1 MLTRTFGE
9 VEREETNPKCQC
21 MKKKDV
27 MKIAD
32 TIIPDGEL
40 QPEYDETLLK
50 DGIRGKYAGQYATD
64 TNIVR
69 LAPDVA
75 AAFPNE
81 EAVNEALRFVLKERG
96 KKK

>member
-1 MLTRTFGE
+1 MLIYTFGG

-32 TIIPDGEL
+32 TIAPDDEL
-40 QPEYDETLLK
+40 RPEYDEALLK
-50 DGIRGKYAGQYATD
+50 DGTRGKYAGQYAAG
-64 TNIVR
+64 TNIVC
-69 LAPDVA
+69 LATDVA

-81 EAVNEALRFVLKERG
+81 EVEKE
-96 KKK
+96 

>member
-1 MLTRTFGE
+1 
-9 VEREETNPKCQC
+9 
-21 MKKKDV
+21 

-75 AAFPNE
+75 AACPNE
-81 EAVNEALRFVLKERG
+81 ET
-96 KKK
+96 